1 MVTTRIPRWLA
12 ALDEE
17 KPYIEVLDGAKLPDV
32 SPKDAHGY
40 LQVAIG
46 ANMRPWAR
54 GHGRVGVEIRYYFH
68 RLDGTWSSLLP
79 DVSYMSSARHPLPGD
94 DDPQRPRIAPDI
106 AVEIISPG
114 DRPARIAQ
122 KVETY
127 LEYGSTVVLV
137 LYPERRRAVIHR
149 ADGSVEEREAR
160 GKWTLDPF
168 DDLVLDWD
176 DIYYEI
182 DLSR

>member
-17 KPYIEVLDGAKLPDV
+17 KPYIEVLDGEKLPDV
-32 SPKDAHGY
+32 SPKHAHGY
-40 LQVAIG
+40 LAAAVVVNIW
-46 ANMRPWAR
+46 PWAR
-54 GHGRVGVEIRYYFH
+54 DRGIAGVEIRHYLL
-68 RLDGTWSSLLP
+68 RPDGTWSSLLP
-79 DVSYMSSARHPLPGD
+79 DVSFMSFARHSLQG

-114 DRPARIAQ
+114 DRPERIRR

-137 LYPERRRAVIHR
+137 LYAERRRAVIHR
-149 ADGSVEEREAR
+149 ADRSVEEREAR
-160 GKWTLDPF
+160 GKWALEPF

-176 DIYYEI
+176 DIYYKV
-182 DLSR
+182 DLNR